1 MRKRYDDN
9 LNKLLYVI
17 IALSLV
23 IPFFISIL
31 FDVLIFFIMTVL
43 GFYGISIMYK
53 LSDTFYI
60 INAITNF
67 VAILLTVVGIK
78 KAKEKKKRNEFLIF
92 LVIEVSNCLLSW
104 EKVLA

>member
-43 GFYGISIMYK
+43 GFYGISI
-53 LSDTFYI
+53 T
-60 INAITNF
+60 
-67 VAILLTVVGIK
+67 
-78 KAKEKKKRNEFLIF
+78 
-92 LVIEVSNCLLSW
+92 
-104 EKVLA
+104 